1 MSDHRIKVD
10 VELDTSKAK
19 KQLDDLTK
27 QKQKVEIDVDASKLK
42 EASKEIEDIGKRKQ
56 QKIQLD
62 VNTSELDEAVKK
74 INRLK
79 QGKIHIKA
87 NVDGTKAVDNMAK
100 SYDTAKKSAQGLGTS
115 IKELAKL
122 GLSFQTIEQ
131 SARAAVEAI
140 SDIDNAILDLQMA
153 TGDSYSEVRNMVSG
167 YNDMAKSLG
176 AITTEVTS
184 GADTWLR
191 SGKSLA
197 ETNMLIKDTMVLSK
211 NAKMTSEDSSKVLTA
226 TLNGFQLAADQASH
240 VNDILS
246 SIDLESSSDAGGI
259 GTALT
264 KTASMAH
271 NAGLSLEKT
280 AASIATIKEVT
291 QDSDESIGN
300 ALKSMLSRM
309 NQIKAGKF
317 IDAET
322 GEALNDTEKVLKAV
336 GINMRDVNGQFLD
349 AETIIDNVGKKWLM
363 FDRNTQKAIATAMGG
378 TYQYNKLISLFD
390 NYNKALSLTETA
402 QNSNGVA
409 MQKFND
415 AYLNSLEAKKKSLQ
429 ASFES
434 LSVNLISKESISGIM
449 EATQSVIEFL
459 DHTNLLKTALTG
471 LAVGGAI
478 KGFTMLTTS
487 ITQAA
492 MKMQNFSSAMSLLKT
507 GNIGTDGVKQLTTLV
522 DGLSQSQLKAV
533 LSSQNLTNAQRMQIL
548 QSTGLSKAQAAA
560 KLSTMGLATAEG
572 AATATTVTF
581 SGALKGLWAT
591 LMTNPIVLITTALTA
606 GISIWNAYQQSVEET
621 IQTAKDASNA
631 WKESTSS
638 LDEQISKYKE
648 LKAKLAS
655 GDLSEAE
662 EYNVKQQILE
672 IQNQITSQY
681 PEQAA
686 GVDLVN
692 GNLQTQLGLLQQ
704 IAVENAKSTLN
715 ENRKE
720 FHDVEKA
727 MTKKRH
733 YSLGDTGVTNEIEG
747 VGKDIYDIAKE
758 FEKQGIVLQD
768 TGMNTGIFTISFDGD
783 ASKADQ
789 VINDFMN
796 RVSTLQSE
804 YEGQDFATEQ
814 IESVLN
820 YSGKALSA
828 NKEILDDYQESYQT
842 FLQMDM
848 VANEKLFSVDY
859 DKSKKSYGQLYEDYA
874 DAVEKYNEALS
885 SGDTSKIEEAKTS
898 FEGVQKAVDSVV
910 GSDNKY
916 TSVFEGVT
924 DHLAKASIAANEF
937 KKVLEKDGTDE
948 VLKGF
953 ESSAKTYANNI
964 KRLGLS
970 DLDFQ
975 IALDTEGSQKG
986 EVAIQALTQAAL
998 DMGLIAGTSSEEVQ
1012 PLLDVLVE
1020 LGVISTQTG
1029 DNVEESAKS
1038 FEELANST
1046 QTTLKTISAVSEAL
1060 EGQSTGKS
1068 IDVET
1073 FNSEELREYQSALE
1087 YVNGTMRLNEE
1098 RVAEITQAKAEEA
1111 VATNNANKAQKQSEY
1126 LKNAGEIEQLRE
1138 KLKSLNEG
1146 TDAYTQTKSELD
1158 SLMSANSA
1166 IAAECQQYDLLT
1178 SAIKEATGAYQNWLD
1193 KQDTT
1198 ESGDMF
1204 DASLDAMQAISD
1216 VADPNSEDY
1225 GRVGTKRYE
1234 AAVDFIVPESINH
1247 EDEQAVQNYMNSI
1260 GEYFNYDEN
1269 GQRVGM
1275 DVAQFCSNAVNAG
1288 LMNVETDVNG
1298 KEIFNLADGIK
1309 MEDFEEKLNLSKSM
1323 VQAMFGEM
1331 EEFGGKFDWTDEA
1344 IQTVG
1349 DLGVKAY
1356 ESANA
1361 LQSLKENENLD
1372 IKMDVSG
1379 IEDIEGKITTLDST
1393 IAQMNEIKARPDVDA
1408 SSIENANNIIQYCIA
1423 QKQQLT
1429 NPVVMNVDT
1438 SQVEGEMATV
1448 LAKLQE
1454 FQTAKNEL
1462 DMQASVGAD
1471 TSEAQAKVNS
1481 LASEIQAMQPTIQ
1494 AKVSGSFD
1502 ASSIESIVASIGTI
1516 TPEMLV
1522 ECGVNDTAI
1531 QNYTPE
1537 NKDATVT
1544 YHLNSTAVDNYNPS
1558 NLQRTVT
1565 YNVITNGSA
1574 PKVNGTAHVD
1584 GTVNLKARAGHAFA
1598 KGDWGVKKDERAL
1611 VGEIGQELLVRGGK
1625 FTTIGDNGAEF
1636 VNLKRGDIIF
1646 NHLQTRDL
1654 LSKGY
1659 VNSRAKVFMGGAYAS
1674 GTAFANGGF
1683 LPNPGNNYQYN
1694 GTNSSAS
1701 NNLNSASN
1709 NLSKAAS
1716 DTSEAAEK
1724 LSEAVSGYTDWVDV
1738 LFKRLESQY
1747 DLLMSQ
1753 MERIAHLPDKQQKLY
1768 EAMSKNSELLNR
1780 TQQAI
1785 GTYQSHFD
1793 SIVQQSGINPL
1804 IVHQIQNGSMDIS
1817 KYDDDTQKIISELQS
1832 YYDKLVD
1839 CNKQYD
1845 DLLNKQSE
1853 LAQTALDN
1861 IEDYIDMMTGIESSA
1876 VDYQEAL
1883 RELAAAKGESAYS
1896 DNMYGSLQESIKN
1909 QQDVAGKLQSQVR
1922 LYQDEINKLMENGS
1936 MAKWSTEW
1944 YEAQAALNGFKQ
1956 EAAEAEKTL
1965 IDLKD
1970 QLQEL
1975 NLLKL
1980 QQVID
1985 ELDRTAKRL
1994 ENNSSLT
2001 ESKGEQISEKDLQSQ
2016 LDNANAQIQANYNKR
2031 QELLREQAKY
2041 DVGSEKYNEIAEE
2054 IEKLDDSIYDAMEN
2068 IEELKNKIWEVRWEP
2083 FFDGQEALDN
2093 LIKQTDDLRG
2103 LLNSDAFVGK
2113 NGGLT
2118 LDGIANIALINQGMI
2133 AAKQQIKNYNEALK
2147 KLDED
2152 LKNGNISTSEYKEQ
2166 QKEFMDGIANSV
2178 GVVEDYRDSIVDLY
2192 KQQLEAEND
2201 MAQKSIDKYS
2211 ELLDIKKKNAE
2222 YSKNLRKQTKDINVL
2237 KTQIAALDSVN
2248 NEAAKAEKKR
2258 LEAQLADAESQL
2270 EDTRRDHE
2278 YDVRKNGYEGLSDD
2292 LNKELEDTL
2301 NDITYNSEKQEQVIS
2316 NMLGKIVGMYDKA
2329 YDKIQQII
2337 NSTGF
2342 VPNGSLSNNIGSLGT
2357 SSGAQN
2363 QFNNGITT
2371 APNYRPDNFT
2381 NVNTGQIQNGTTQ
2394 NNNDWIQGEI
2404 SKNPDLSKRP
2414 VAEITLSPLTL
2425 SIQEGSTA
2433 NISATIRPNDA
2444 KNKSLQ
2450 WMSSNPDVAA
2460 VVNGTVRAIKTGSAT
2475 ISAIATDG
2483 GGATSS
2489 NSCAVTVTP
2498 KPEPPKPTPP
2508 QNKPNTGGGDGVPN
2522 VGDKVIF
2529 ASGDYYY
2536 SSDGQSPAGN
2546 EMRGQEVYITSVNNE
2561 SWAQRKIHISRTP
2574 RFGERDLGWV
2584 SLDQL
2589 KGYASGTK
2597 KIANAEEVARVNEG
2611 NKRELLIRYG
2621 SATGNAAVFHYGD
2634 SVVKADLANNIVEL
2648 AKNKDDIFQMLNR
2661 ADSHQQPTTIN
2672 YDGRLVVQGDIDKDV
2687 FPGVKAMCKESY
2699 KYTVKKLTQEAYR
2712 MGFREVL

>member
-74 INRLK
+74 INHLK

-140 SDIDNAILDLQMA
+140 SDIDNAILDLQVA

-211 NAKMTSEDSSKVLTA
+211 NAKMSSEDSSKVLTA

-349 AETIIDNVGKKWLM
+349 AETIIDDVGKKWLM

-390 NYNKALSLTETA
+390 NYNKVLSLTETA

-409 MQKFND
+409 LQKFND

-434 LSVNLISKESISGIM
+434 LSVNLISKESVSGIL
-449 EATQSVIEFL
+449 EASQSVIEFL
-459 DHTNLLKTALTG
+459 DNTNLLKTALTG

-804 YEGQDFATEQ
+804 YEGQNFATEQ

-820 YSGKALSA
+820 YSSKALSS

-924 DHLAKASIAANEF
+924 DQLAKASIAANEF
-937 KKVLEKDGTDE
+937 KKVLGKDGTDE

-1438 SQVEGEMATV
+1438 SQVEGEIATV

-1522 ECGVNDTAI
+1522 KCGVNDTAI

-1558 NLQRTVT
+1558 NLRRTVT
-1565 YNVITNGSA
+1565 YTVITNGSE
-1574 PKVNGTAHVD
+1574 PKVNGTAHVN
-1584 GTVNLKARAGHAFA
+1584 GTVNLKARAGHAFDQ
-1598 KGDWGVKKDERAL
+1598 GDWGVKKDERAL
-1611 VGEIGQELLVRGGK
+1611 VGELGTELLIRGGK

-1659 VNSRAKVFMGGAYAS
+1659 VNSRAKVFMGGAYTS
-1674 GTAFANGGF
+1674 GTALANGSGGGSF
-1683 LPNPGNNYQYN
+1683 GV
-1694 GTNSSAS
+1694 GGSGSKSGIAGVGS
-1701 NNLNSASN
+1701 NLNSASN

-1753 MERIAHLPDKQQKLY
+1753 MERIAHLPHKQEKLY
-1768 EAMSKNSELLNR
+1768 EAMSKNSELMSK

-1785 GTYQSHFD
+1785 GTYQSHFN
-1793 SIVQQSGINPL
+1793 SVVSQGGLNPTIVS
-1804 IVHQIQNGSMDIS
+1804 QIQNGSLDIS
-1817 KYDDDTQKIISELQS
+1817 KYDDDTQKIISEAQS
-1832 YYDKLVD
+1832 WYDKLVD

-1853 LAQTALDN
+1853 LTKKALEN

-1896 DNMYGSLQESIKN
+1896 DNMYSSLQESIKN
-1909 QQDVAGKLQSQVR
+1909 QQDVAGKLQSQVQ

-2381 NVNTGQIQNGTTQ
+2381 NVNTGQIQNEVSQ
-2394 NNNDWIQGEI
+2394 NRNDWIQGNI
-2404 SKNPDLSKRP
+2404 SQAPNTTDRP
-2414 VAEITLSPLTL
+2414 IAEIVLSPESL

-2444 KNKSLQ
+2444 KNKSLK
-2450 WMSSNPDVAA
+2450 WICSDWSIASVG
-2460 VVNGTVRAIKTGSAT
+2460 NGTVRGIRPGTVT
-2475 ISAIATDG
+2475 IRAMASDG
-2483 GGATSS
+2483 IGASS
-2489 NSCAVTVTP
+2489 TNSCTVIITP

-2508 QNKPNTGGGDGVPN
+2508 PSNNGGGDGVPN

-2546 EMRGQEVYITSVNNE
+2546 EMRGQEVYITSVNNAN
-2561 SWAQRKIHISRTP
+2561 WAQRKYHISRTP

-2589 KGYASGTK
+2589 RGYASGTK

-2661 ADSHQQPTTIN
+2661 TNLHQQPTTIN

-2687 FPGVKAMCKESY
+2687 FPGVKAMCEESY
-2699 KYTVKKLTQEAYR
+2699 KYTTKKLTQEAHR
-2712 MGFREVL
+2712 MGMHRTL

>member
-74 INRLK
+74 INHLK

-140 SDIDNAILDLQMA
+140 SDIYNATLDLQMA

-246 SIDLESSSDAGGI
+246 SIDMSSSSDAGGI

-390 NYNKALSLTETA
+390 NYNKVLSLTETA

-409 MQKFND
+409 LQKFND

-621 IQTAKDASNA
+621 IQTAKNASNA

-924 DHLAKASIAANEF
+924 DQLAKASIAANEF
-937 KKVLEKDGTDE
+937 KKVLGKDGTDE

-998 DMGLIAGTSSEEVQ
+998 DMGLIAGTSSEEVR

-2001 ESKGEQISEKDLQSQ
+2001 ESKGEQISEKDLQAQ

-2031 QELLREQAKY
+2031 QELLRDQAKY

-2054 IEKLDDSIYDAMEN
+2054 IEKLDDSIYDAMKN
-2068 IEELKNKIWEVRWEP
+2068 IEDLKNKIWEVRWEP

-2113 NGGLT
+2113 NGELT

-2152 LKNGNISTSEYKEQ
+2152 LKNGNISTEEFEEQ
-2166 QKEFMDGIANSV
+2166 QKDFLDQISSSV
-2178 GVVEDYRDSIVDLY
+2178 NIVEDYKDSIVDLY
-2192 KQQLEAEND
+2192 KKQLEAEND

-2237 KTQIAALDSVN
+2237 KAQIAALDSVN
-2248 NEAAKAEKKR
+2248 ICRYLFNCGKVPTILSCYNGTGNGKR
-2258 LEAQLADAESQL
+2258 EC
-2270 EDTRRDHE
+2270 
-2278 YDVRKNGYEGLSDD
+2278 
-2292 LNKELEDTL
+2292 
-2301 NDITYNSEKQEQVIS
+2301 
-2316 NMLGKIVGMYDKA
+2316 
-2329 YDKIQQII
+2329 
-2337 NSTGF
+2337 
-2342 VPNGSLSNNIGSLGT
+2342 GT
-2357 SSGAQN
+2357 S
-2363 QFNNGITT
+2363 
-2371 APNYRPDNFT
+2371 
-2381 NVNTGQIQNGTTQ
+2381 
-2394 NNNDWIQGEI
+2394 
-2404 SKNPDLSKRP
+2404 L
-2414 VAEITLSPLTL
+2414 
-2425 SIQEGSTA
+2425 
-2433 NISATIRPNDA
+2433 
-2444 KNKSLQ
+2444 
-2450 WMSSNPDVAA
+2450 
-2460 VVNGTVRAIKTGSAT
+2460 
-2475 ISAIATDG
+2475 
-2483 GGATSS
+2483 
-2489 NSCAVTVTP
+2489 
-2498 KPEPPKPTPP
+2498 
-2508 QNKPNTGGGDGVPN
+2508 
-2522 VGDKVIF
+2522 
-2529 ASGDYYY
+2529 
-2536 SSDGQSPAGN
+2536 
-2546 EMRGQEVYITSVNNE
+2546 
-2561 SWAQRKIHISRTP
+2561 
-2574 RFGERDLGWV
+2574 
-2584 SLDQL
+2584 
-2589 KGYASGTK
+2589 
-2597 KIANAEEVARVNEG
+2597 
-2611 NKRELLIRYG
+2611 
-2621 SATGNAAVFHYGD
+2621 
-2634 SVVKADLANNIVEL
+2634 
-2648 AKNKDDIFQMLNR
+2648 
-2661 ADSHQQPTTIN
+2661 
-2672 YDGRLVVQGDIDKDV
+2672 
-2687 FPGVKAMCKESY
+2687 
-2699 KYTVKKLTQEAYR
+2699 
-2712 MGFREVL
+2712 

>member
-1 MSDHRIKVD
+1 MSDHKIKVD

-27 QKQKVEIDVDASKLK
+27 QKQKVKIDVDASKLK
-42 EASKEIEDIGKRKQ
+42 AASKEIEDIGKNNN
-56 QKIQLD
+56 QKIKLD
-62 VNTSELDEAVKK
+62 VNTSELDTAVKK
-74 INRLK
+74 INNLK
-79 QGKIHIKA
+79 QSKININA
-87 NVDGTKAVDNMAK
+87 NVEGTNSVDNMAK

-211 NAKMTSEDSSKVLTA
+211 NAKMSSEDSSKVLTA

-246 SIDLESSSDAGGI
+246 SIDLESSSDAEGI

-363 FDRNTQKAIATAMGG
+363 FDKNTQKAIATAMGG

-390 NYNKALSLTETA
+390 NYDKVLSLTGTA
-402 QNSNGVA
+402 QNSSGMA
-409 MQKFND
+409 MKKFND

-434 LSVNLISKESISGIM
+434 LSMNLISKESISGIL
-449 EATQSVIEFL
+449 EASQSVVEFL
-459 DHTNLLKTALTG
+459 DKTSLLKTALTG

-492 MKMQNFSSAMSLLKT
+492 MKMQNFSNAMSLLKT

-522 DGLSQSQLKAV
+522 DGLSKSQLKAV

-548 QSTGLSKAQAAA
+548 QSTGLSEAQAAA

-591 LMTNPIVLITTALTA
+591 LMANPIVLITTALTA

-655 GDLSEAE
+655 GDLTESE
-662 EYNVKQQILE
+662 EYSVKQQILE

-720 FHDVEKA
+720 FQDVEKA

-758 FEKQGIVLQD
+758 FEKQGITLQD

-783 ASKADQ
+783 ASKADK

-796 RVSTLQSE
+796 RVSALQSE
-804 YEGQDFATEQ
+804 YEEQDFATGK

-820 YSGKALSA
+820 YSSKALSA
-828 NKEILDDYQESYQT
+828 NKKVLDDYQESYQT

-848 VANEKLFSVDY
+848 VANEKMFSVDY

-924 DHLAKASIAANEF
+924 DQLAKASIAANEF
-937 KKVLEKDGTDE
+937 KKVLGKDGTDE
-948 VLKGF
+948 VPKGF

-1331 EEFGGKFDWTDEA
+1331 EEFGGKFDWADEA
-1344 IQTVG
+1344 VQTVG

-1429 NPVVMNVDT
+1429 NPVIMNVDT
-1438 SQVEGEMATV
+1438 SQVEGEIANV

-1454 FQTAKNEL
+1454 FQNAKNEL

-1502 ASSIESIVASIGTI
+1502 ASSIESIVSSISAI

-1522 ECGVNDTAI
+1522 KCGVNDTAI

-1574 PKVNGTAHVD
+1574 PKVNGTAHVE
-1584 GTVNLKARAGHAFA
+1584 GTAQVHRRIHKALANGE
-1598 KGDWGVKKDERAL
+1598 WGVQNDEVAL
-1611 VGEIGQELLVRGGK
+1611 TGEIGRELVVSGNRWW
-1625 FTTIGDNGAEF
+1625 TVGDRGAEF
-1636 VNLKRGDIIF
+1636 AHIPKNAIVF
-1646 NHLQTRDL
+1646 NHKQTEEIF
-1654 LSKGY
+1654 KNGY
-1659 VNSRAKVFMGGAYAS
+1659 VTSNGGRGKAYAS
-1674 GTAFANGGF
+1674 GTAYVTGSIGVNNANKNVAG
-1683 LPNPGNNYQYN
+1683 LSN
-1694 GTNSSAS
+1694 TTS

-1709 NLSKAAS
+1709 NLAKAASDTSKAAS

-1724 LSEAVSGYTDWVDV
+1724 LSEAVSGYTDWAEV

-1793 SIVQQSGINPL
+1793 SIVRQSGINPL
-1804 IVHQIQNGSMDIS
+1804 IVHQIQNGSLDIS
-1817 KYDDDTQKIISELQS
+1817 KYDQDTQKIISEAQS
-1832 YYDKLVD
+1832 WYDKLVD

-1909 QQDVAGKLQSQVR
+1909 QQDVAGKLQSQIKS
-1922 LYQDEINKLMENGS
+1922 YQDEINKLMANGY
-1936 MAKWSTEW
+1936 MAEYSTEW
-1944 YEAQAALNGFKQ
+1944 FEAQAALNGFRQ
-1956 EAAEAEKTL
+1956 EATEAEKTL
-1965 IDLKD
+1965 IELQD
-1970 QLQEL
+1970 QLREL
-1975 NLLKL
+1975 DLLKL

-1994 ENNSSLT
+1994 ENNSDLT
-2001 ESKGEQISEKDLQSQ
+2001 ESKGEQVSEKDLQAQ

-2031 QELLREQAKY
+2031 QELLRDQAKY
-2041 DVGSEKYNEIAEE
+2041 DVGSDKYNEYAEE
-2054 IEKLDDSIYDAMEN
+2054 IEKLDDSIYDAMNN
-2068 IEELKNKIWEVRWEP
+2068 IEDLKNKIWEVRWQP
-2083 FFDGQEALDN
+2083 FFDGQEALGD
-2093 LIKQTDDLRG
+2093 LIDQTDDLRG

-2118 LDGIANIALINQGMI
+2118 LDGIANLALISQGMN
-2133 AAKQQIKNYNEALK
+2133 AAKQQIKNYQEALK

-2152 LKNGNISTSEYKEQ
+2152 LKNGNISTEEFEEQ
-2166 QKEFMDGIANSV
+2166 QKDFLDQISSSV
-2178 GVVEDYRDSIVDLY
+2178 GVVENYKDSIVDLY
-2192 KQQLEAEND
+2192 KKQLEAEND
-2201 MAQKSIDKYS
+2201 MAQKSIDKFS

-2237 KTQIAALDSVN
+2237 KAQIAALDSVN
-2248 NEAAKAEKKR
+2248 ICRIYLNCWKLLKSYK
-2258 LEAQLADAESQL
+2258 LQ
-2270 EDTRRDHE
+2270 RR
-2278 YDVRKNGYEGLSDD
+2278 N
-2292 LNKELEDTL
+2292 
-2301 NDITYNSEKQEQVIS
+2301 
-2316 NMLGKIVGMYDKA
+2316 
-2329 YDKIQQII
+2329 
-2337 NSTGF
+2337 
-2342 VPNGSLSNNIGSLGT
+2342 
-2357 SSGAQN
+2357 
-2363 QFNNGITT
+2363 
-2371 APNYRPDNFT
+2371 
-2381 NVNTGQIQNGTTQ
+2381 
-2394 NNNDWIQGEI
+2394 EI
-2404 SKNPDLSKRP
+2404 SP
-2414 VAEITLSPLTL
+2414 
-2425 SIQEGSTA
+2425 
-2433 NISATIRPNDA
+2433 
-2444 KNKSLQ
+2444 
-2450 WMSSNPDVAA
+2450 
-2460 VVNGTVRAIKTGSAT
+2460 
-2475 ISAIATDG
+2475 
-2483 GGATSS
+2483 
-2489 NSCAVTVTP
+2489 
-2498 KPEPPKPTPP
+2498 
-2508 QNKPNTGGGDGVPN
+2508 
-2522 VGDKVIF
+2522 
-2529 ASGDYYY
+2529 
-2536 SSDGQSPAGN
+2536 
-2546 EMRGQEVYITSVNNE
+2546 SVN
-2561 SWAQRKIHISRTP
+2561 
-2574 RFGERDLGWV
+2574 V
-2584 SLDQL
+2584 
-2589 KGYASGTK
+2589 
-2597 KIANAEEVARVNEG
+2597 
-2611 NKRELLIRYG
+2611 
-2621 SATGNAAVFHYGD
+2621 
-2634 SVVKADLANNIVEL
+2634 
-2648 AKNKDDIFQMLNR
+2648 
-2661 ADSHQQPTTIN
+2661 
-2672 YDGRLVVQGDIDKDV
+2672 
-2687 FPGVKAMCKESY
+2687 
-2699 KYTVKKLTQEAYR
+2699 
-2712 MGFREVL
+2712 

>member
-74 INRLK
+74 INHLK

-140 SDIDNAILDLQMA
+140 SDIDNAILDLQVA

-211 NAKMTSEDSSKVLTA
+211 NAKMSSEDSSKVLTA

-349 AETIIDNVGKKWLM
+349 AETIIDDVGKKWLM

-390 NYNKALSLTETA
+390 NYNKVLSLTETA

-409 MQKFND
+409 LQKFND

-434 LSVNLISKESISGIM
+434 LSVNLISKESVSGIL
-449 EATQSVIEFL
+449 EASQSVIEFL
-459 DHTNLLKTALTG
+459 DNTNLLKTALTG

-804 YEGQDFATEQ
+804 YEGQNFATEQ

-820 YSGKALSA
+820 YSSKALSS

-924 DHLAKASIAANEF
+924 DQLAKASIAANEF
-937 KKVLEKDGTDE
+937 KKVLGKDGTDE

-998 DMGLIAGTSSEEVQ
+998 DMGVIAGTSSEEVQ

-1073 FNSEELREYQSALE
+1073 FNSEELIEYQSALE

-1216 VADPNSEDY
+1216 VADSNSEDY

-1522 ECGVNDTAI
+1522 KCGVNDTAI

-1584 GTVNLKARAGHAFA
+1584 GTVNLKARAGHAFSQ
-1598 KGDWGVKKDERAL
+1598 GDWGIKKDEVAL
-1611 VGEIGQELLVRGGK
+1611 VGELGNELIVSGNRWW
-1625 FTTIGDNGAEF
+1625 TVGDRGAEF
-1636 VNLKRGDIIF
+1636 ANIPRGSIVF
-1646 NHLQTRDL
+1646 NHKQTEEIF
-1654 LSKGY
+1654 KNGY
-1659 VNSRAKVFMGGAYAS
+1659 VTSNGGRGKAYAS
-1674 GTAFANGGF
+1674 GNAYVTGSIGVSHANK
-1683 LPNPGNNYQYN
+1683 NAAI
-1694 GTNSSAS
+1694 SSSTS

-1709 NLSKAAS
+1709 NL
-1716 DTSEAAEK
+1716 SEAAEK

-1768 EAMSKNSELLNR
+1768 EAMSKNSELMSK

-1817 KYDDDTQKIISELQS
+1817 KYDQDTQKIISEAQS
-1832 YYDKLVD
+1832 WYDKLVD

-1853 LAQTALDN
+1853 LTKKALEN

-1896 DNMYGSLQESIKN
+1896 DKMYGSLKESIKN

-1944 YEAQAALNGFKQ
+1944 YEAQAALNGFKE
-1956 EAAEAEKTL
+1956 EAAEAETTL
-1965 IDLKD
+1965 IELQD
-1970 QLQEL
+1970 QLREL
-1975 NLLKL
+1975 DLLKL
-1980 QQVID
+1980 QQAID

-1994 ENNSSLT
+1994 ENNTDLT

-2031 QELLREQAKY
+2031 QELLRDQAKY

-2054 IEKLDDSIYDAMEN
+2054 IEKLDDSIYDAMKN
-2068 IEELKNKIWEVRWEP
+2068 IEDLKNKIWEVRWQP
-2083 FFDGQEALDN
+2083 FFDGQEALGD
-2093 LIKQTDDLRG
+2093 LIDQTDDLRG

-2118 LDGIANIALINQGMI
+2118 LDGITNIALINQGMI
-2133 AAKQQIKNYNEALK
+2133 AAKQQIKNYQEALK

-2166 QKEFMDGIANSV
+2166 QKEFLDQISSSV
-2178 GVVEDYRDSIVDLY
+2178 SVVEDYKDSIVDLY
-2192 KQQLEAEND
+2192 TKMLEQENEV
-2201 MAQKSIDKYS
+2201 AQKSIDKQK
-2211 ELLDIKKKNAE
+2211 ELLDIKKKNAD
-2222 YSKNLRKQTKDINVL
+2222 YNKTLRKQARDVNTL
-2237 KTQIAALDSVN
+2237 KAQIAALEGTN
-2248 NEAAKAEKKR
+2248 NASAQAELKR
-2258 LEAQLADAESQL
+2258 LKAQLRDAEEEMQ
-2270 EDTRRDHE
+2270 DTRDDHE
-2278 YDVRKNGYEGLSDD
+2278 YDVRQNGLDGLSED
-2292 LNKELEDTL
+2292 LDKQLEETL
-2301 NDITYNSEKQEQVIS
+2301 YDVTRNAEKQEQVIS
-2316 NMLGKIVGMYDKA
+2316 QMLGNIVGNYQQA

-2342 VPNGSLSNNIGSLGT
+2342 VPNKDLSNNLGNLGT
-2357 SSGAQN
+2357 SNGAQDQVDN
-2363 QFNNGITT
+2363 SMTN
-2371 APNYRPDNFT
+2371 APNYRPDDWT
-2381 NVNTGQIQNGTTQ
+2381 DVNTGQIQNEVSQ
-2394 NNNDWIQGEI
+2394 NRNDWIQGNI
-2404 SKNPDLSKRP
+2404 SQAPNTTDRP
-2414 VAEITLSPLTL
+2414 IAEIVLSPESL

-2444 KNKSLQ
+2444 KNKSLK
-2450 WMSSNPDVAA
+2450 WICSDWSIASVT
-2460 VVNGTVRAIKTGSAT
+2460 NGTVRGIRPGTVT
-2475 ISAIATDG
+2475 IRAMASDG
-2483 GGATSS
+2483 IGASS
-2489 NSCAVTVTP
+2489 TNSCAVTVTP
-2498 KPEPPKPTPP
+2498 KPEPPKPTTPP
-2508 QNKPNTGGGDGVPN
+2508 PSNNGGGDGVPN

-2546 EMRGQEVYITSVNNE
+2546 EMRGQEVYITSVNNAN
-2561 SWAQRKIHISRTP
+2561 WAQRKYHISRTP

-2589 KGYASGTK
+2589 RGYASGTK

-2648 AKNKDDIFQMLNR
+2648 AKNKDDIFQTLNR
-2661 ADSHQQPTTIN
+2661 TNLHQQPTTIN
-2672 YDGRLVVQGDIDKDV
+2672 YDGRLVVNGDVDKDV
-2687 FPGVKAMCKESY
+2687 FPGVKAMCEESY
-2699 KYTVKKLTQEAYR
+2699 KYTTKKLTQEAHR
-2712 MGFREVL
+2712 MGMHRTL

>member
-27 QKQKVEIDVDASKLK
+27 QKQKVKIDVDTSKLK

-74 INRLK
+74 INHLK

-140 SDIDNAILDLQMA
+140 SDIDNAILDLQVA

-211 NAKMTSEDSSKVLTA
+211 NAKMSSEDSSKVLTA

-349 AETIIDNVGKKWLM
+349 AETIIDDVGKKWLM

-390 NYNKALSLTETA
+390 NYNKVLSLTETA

-409 MQKFND
+409 LQKFND

-434 LSVNLISKESISGIM
+434 LSVNLISKESVSGIL
-449 EATQSVIEFL
+449 EASQSVIEFL
-459 DHTNLLKTALTG
+459 DNTNLLKTALTG

-924 DHLAKASIAANEF
+924 DQLAKASIAANEF
-937 KKVLEKDGTDE
+937 KKVLGKDGTDE
-948 VLKGF
+948 VPKGF

-1481 LASEIQAMQPTIQ
+1481 LVSEIQAMQPTIQ

-1522 ECGVNDTAI
+1522 KCGVNDTAI

-1584 GTVNLKARAGHAFA
+1584 GTVNLKARAGHAFSQ
-1598 KGDWGVKKDERAL
+1598 GDWGIKKDEVAL
-1611 VGEIGQELLVRGGK
+1611 VGELGNELIVSGNRWW
-1625 FTTIGDNGAEF
+1625 TVGDRGAEF
-1636 VNLKRGDIIF
+1636 ANIPRGSIVF
-1646 NHLQTRDL
+1646 NHKQTEEIF
-1654 LSKGY
+1654 KNGY
-1659 VNSRAKVFMGGAYAS
+1659 VTSNGGRGKAYAS
-1674 GTAFANGGF
+1674 GNAYVTGSIGVSHANK
-1683 LPNPGNNYQYN
+1683 NAAI
-1694 GTNSSAS
+1694 SSSTS

-1716 DTSEAAEK
+1716 DTSKAAEK
-1724 LSEAVSGYTDWVDV
+1724 LSEAVSGYTDWVEV

-1793 SIVQQSGINPL
+1793 SIVQQSVINPL

-1909 QQDVAGKLQSQVR
+1909 QQDVAGKLQSQIKS
-1922 LYQDEINKLMENGS
+1922 YQDEINKLMANGY
-1936 MAKWSTEW
+1936 MAEYSTEW
-1944 YEAQAALNGFKQ
+1944 FEAQAALNGFRQ
-1956 EAAEAEKTL
+1956 EAAESEKTL
-1965 IDLKD
+1965 IELQD
-1970 QLQEL
+1970 QLREL
-1975 NLLKL
+1975 DLLKL

-1994 ENNSSLT
+1994 ENNSDLT
-2001 ESKGEQISEKDLQSQ
+2001 ESKGEQVSEKDLQAQ
-2016 LDNANAQIQANYNKR
+2016 LDNANAQIQANYDKR
-2031 QELLREQAKY
+2031 NELLKDQAKY
-2041 DVGSEKYNEIAEE
+2041 DVGSDKYNEYAEE
-2054 IEKLDDSIYDAMEN
+2054 IEKLDDAIFDAMEN
-2068 IEELKNKIWEVRWEP
+2068 IEDLKNKIWEVRWQP
-2083 FFDGQEALDN
+2083 FFDGQEALGD
-2093 LIKQTDDLRG
+2093 LIDQTDDLRG
-2103 LLNSDAFVGK
+2103 LLNSDAFLDK

-2118 LDGIANIALINQGMI
+2118 VDGIANLSLISQGMN
-2133 AAKQQIKNYNEALK
+2133 AAKQQIKNYQEALK

-2166 QKEFMDGIANSV
+2166 QKEFLDQISSSV
-2178 GVVEDYRDSIVDLY
+2178 NIVEDYKDSIVDLY
-2192 KQQLEAEND
+2192 TKMLEQENEV
-2201 MAQKSIDKYS
+2201 AQKSIDKQK
-2211 ELLDIKKKNAE
+2211 ELLDIKKKNAD
-2222 YSKNLRKQTKDINVL
+2222 YNKTLRKQARDVNTL
-2237 KTQIAALDSVN
+2237 KAQIAALEGTN
-2248 NEAAKAEKKR
+2248 NASAQAELKR
-2258 LEAQLADAESQL
+2258 LKAQLRDAEEEMQ
-2270 EDTRRDHE
+2270 DTRDDHE
-2278 YDVRKNGYEGLSDD
+2278 YDVRQNGLDGLSED
-2292 LNKELEDTL
+2292 LDKQLEETL
-2301 NDITYNSEKQEQVIS
+2301 YDVTHNAEKQEQVIS
-2316 NMLGKIVGMYDKA
+2316 GMLNRVVGNYQQA

-2342 VPNGSLSNNIGSLGT
+2342 VPNKDLSNNLGNLGT
-2357 SSGAQN
+2357 SNGAQDQVDN
-2363 QFNNGITT
+2363 SMTN
-2371 APNYRPDNFT
+2371 APNYRPDDFT

-2404 SKNPDLSKRP
+2404 SKNPDLSNRP
-2414 VAEITLSPLTL
+2414 VAEITLSPGTL

-2450 WMSSNPDVAA
+2450 WVSSNPDVATVA
-2460 VVNGTVRAIKTGSAT
+2460 NGTVHAIKAGSTT

-2483 GGATSS
+2483 GGATST

-2498 KPEPPKPTPP
+2498 KPEPPKPTPTP
-2508 QNKPNTGGGDGVPN
+2508 PSNNGGGDGVPN

-2529 ASGDYYY
+2529 ASGQYFY
-2536 SSDGQSPAGN
+2536 SSDGMNPAGN
-2546 EMRGQEVYITSVNNE
+2546 ELLGQEVYITSVNNA
-2561 SWAQRKIHISRTP
+2561 SWAQKKYHISRTP

-2589 KGYASGTK
+2589 RGYASGTK
-2597 KIANAEEVARVNEG
+2597 KFVNGSEIVRINEG
-2611 NKRELLIRYG
+2611 NNPEMMVRRGGLTG
-2621 SATGNAAVFHYGD
+2621 TATTITYGD
-2634 SVVKADLANNIVEL
+2634 AVVNARLSKNIMDLGEH
-2648 AKNKDDIFQMLNR
+2648 KDDIYSSLNIANSLGER
-2661 ADSHQQPTTIN
+2661 PNVTNN
-2672 YDGRLVVQGDIDKDV
+2672 YYDKMIEVQGSIDKETY
-2687 FPGVKAMCKESY
+2687 PGMKKVIEGVTKEFT
-2699 KYTVKKLTQEAYR
+2699 KEAHKLGIHRT
-2712 MGFREVL
+2712 L

>member
-1038 FEELANST
+1038 FEELANSS

-1584 GTVNLKARAGHAFA
+1584 GTVNLKARAGHAFSQ
-1598 KGDWGVKKDERAL
+1598 GDWGIKKDEVAL
-1611 VGEIGQELLVRGGK
+1611 VGELGNELIVSGNRWW
-1625 FTTIGDNGAEF
+1625 TVGDRGAEF
-1636 VNLKRGDIIF
+1636 ANIPRGSIVF
-1646 NHLQTRDL
+1646 NHKQTEEIF
-1654 LSKGY
+1654 KNGY
-1659 VNSRAKVFMGGAYAS
+1659 VTSNGGRGKAYAS
-1674 GTAFANGGF
+1674 GNAYVTGSIGVSHANK
-1683 LPNPGNNYQYN
+1683 NAAIS
-1694 GTNSSAS
+1694 SSAS

-1753 MERIAHLPDKQQKLY
+1753 MERIAHLPHKQEKLY
-1768 EAMSKNSELLNR
+1768 EAMSKNSELMSK

-1785 GTYQSHFD
+1785 GTYQSHFN
-1793 SIVQQSGINPL
+1793 SVVQQSGINPL
-1804 IVHQIQNGSMDIS
+1804 IVHQIQNGSLDIS
-1817 KYDDDTQKIISELQS
+1817 KYDDDTQKIISEAQS
-1832 YYDKLVD
+1832 WYDKLVD

-1853 LAQTALDN
+1853 LTKKALEN

-1896 DNMYGSLQESIKN
+1896 DNMYSSLQESIKN
-1909 QQDVAGKLQSQVR
+1909 QQDVAGKLQSQVQ

-1944 YEAQAALNGFKQ
+1944 YEAQTALNGFKQ